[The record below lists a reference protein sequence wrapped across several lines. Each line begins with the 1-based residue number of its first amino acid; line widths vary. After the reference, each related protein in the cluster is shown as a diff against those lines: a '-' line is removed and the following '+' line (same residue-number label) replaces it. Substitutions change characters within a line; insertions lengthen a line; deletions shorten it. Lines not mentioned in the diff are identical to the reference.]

1 MADHTLYETMAPSTG
16 SLALAHERLL
26 RMKVGGVFV
35 NITGDINNLAI
46 NPTPI
51 EMPRETYGNKTKT
64 SSDLTGYNYA
74 PTFDV
79 EVIRDPA
86 TKQIVAAQ
94 AWYKDLV
101 AAAFATG
108 GANEREFQIFTDAF
122 DEDMPVI
129 EGTFS
134 VAWSEGNTG
143 FADKGVA
150 RITLKNKGDV
160 AVLEESPL
168 AGDGTPILETAS
180 PSGLTTG
187 DQIIVRGYG
196 LGDMV
201 SATIDGQTV
210 TERIIVDAYTA
221 VLLIPGSVAGSAPII
236 ITNGAGP
243 SDPLAYTAA

>member
-1 MADHTLYETMAPSTG
+1 MPDPTLYDTMAPSSG
-16 SLALAHERLL
+16 SLALAHERLI
-26 RMKVGGVFV
+26 RMKVSGVFV
-35 NITGDINNLAI
+35 NITGDINNLSL

-51 EMPRETYGNKTKT
+51 EMARETYGNKTKT

-74 PTFDV
+74 PSFDV
-79 EVIRDPA
+79 EVIRDPV

-101 AAAFATG
+101 TAAFATG

-122 DEDMPVI
+122 DEDMPVVQ
-129 EGTFS
+129 GTFS

-143 FADKGVA
+143 YADKGVA

-160 AVLEESPL
+160 SVLEESPL
-168 AGDGTPILETAS
+168 AGDGTPILESAS
-180 PSGLTTG
+180 PSGLTVG

-210 TERIIVDAYTA
+210 TERIIVDAYTV
-221 VLLIPGSVAGSAPII
+221 VLVIPTGVAGAANIVV
-236 ITNGAGP
+236 TNGDGA